1 MCDFFYIFCRRVN
14 KFMKKIFSQLILI
27 LRKIGVLRYGV
38 KSYKYTSAKDMPAEA
53 LFDDVYDAEKDL
65 LTKADLKKLSSRKK
79 KGEQ

>member
-1 MCDFFYIFCRRVN
+1 
-14 KFMKKIFSQLILI
+14 MKKIFSQLILI